1 MSGLRYY
8 IGAGCDQTRL
18 GGVKNSLTESY
29 PSKGL
34 LILKE
39 PFPMLLKG
47 PWLGTPSFGSVDI
60 KLRSLVGGP
69 NPVATRRI
77 IILVALG
84 SSSRDLLGSS
94 VAGGL
99 CQAKP
104 LLLRG
109 HFFDLN
115 SLQTTRPH
123 IFISYSLSTV
133 ICQPLTAVGV
143 FYLPS
148 TSAVSGWWAM
158 SKLSRFGTCL
168 SRKPTH
174 TTLRVSVLRRASS
187 HSSAAMKEPLNNSR
201 PTTSYT

>member
-1 MSGLRYY
+1 MKILATDDSLGPLQLMSGLRYY

-115 SLQTTRPH
+115 SLQT
-123 IFISYSLSTV
+123 I
-133 ICQPLTAVGV
+133 QG
-143 FYLPS
+143 
-148 TSAVSGWWAM
+148 
-158 SKLSRFGTCL
+158 
-168 SRKPTH
+168 H
-174 TTLRVSVLRRASS
+174 T
-187 HSSAAMKEPLNNSR
+187 
-201 PTTSYT
+201 Y